1 MAQANVY
8 SKVRYIN
15 VAKSYLSKD
24 VTKKLILQECGKS
37 LCVHLCRKRL
47 CVPECDG
54 LLVLVVPRAP
64 QLPGLVPDL
73 LHLGIV
79 LHHNGVLKEGA
90 GAGVRAVAVQTV
102 LCNII
107 QLLSLCNKR
116 FHHLFLLINQL
127 IKFLNQFN

>member
-1 MAQANVY
+1 MSKNVSKSLYYKKVVKDSVY
-8 SKVRYIN
+8 SKI
-15 VAKSYLSKD
+15 LSTVHKF
-24 VTKKLILQECGKS
+24 GKS
-37 LCVHLCRKRL
+37 L

-54 LLVLVVPRAP
+54 LLVLVVPCAP

-90 GAGVRAVAVQTV
+90 GAGVRAVAVQTI

-107 QLLSLCNKR
+107 QRLSLCHIYN
-116 FHHLFLLINQL
+116 FTDFIIFFLLSF
-127 IKFLNQFN
+127 IKAP

>member
-1 MAQANVY
+1 M
-8 SKVRYIN
+8 
-15 VAKSYLSKD
+15 
-24 VTKKLILQECGKS
+24 
-37 LCVHLCRKRL
+37 

-107 QLLSLCNKR
+107 QLLSLCHIYNFTDYSISSFFFCR
-116 FHHLFLLINQL
+116 SWTGACRPGPEGGA
-127 IKFLNQFN
+127 